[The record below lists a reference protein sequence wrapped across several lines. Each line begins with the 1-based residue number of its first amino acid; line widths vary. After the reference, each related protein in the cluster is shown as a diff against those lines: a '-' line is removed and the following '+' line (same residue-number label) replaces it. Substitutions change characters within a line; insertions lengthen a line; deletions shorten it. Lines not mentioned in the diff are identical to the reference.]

1 MALKALLLRKKINDK
16 KQMLEELRAKD
27 AEFTKREEEL
37 TQAIDEAETEED
49 KAAVEEEANKFDAEK
64 QEHEDAKSN
73 LESEVE
79 GLETELKETEA
90 ADEAAQA
97 AAEEARAANK
107 KIQTREGKISMN
119 ERARRFFGKMDASER
134 AGIFEREDV
143 KNWLNSMR
151 ESARQKR
158 AVTNAGLT
166 VPEVFMGLLRENL
179 LRYSKLYKH
188 VTVRPIG
195 GNGRMAVQGTITE
208 AIWTECCATLNEGT
222 LAFYDVE
229 VDCYKVGAYFAVCNA
244 NIEDSDID
252 LAATLL
258 DAIAQGI
265 GLALD
270 KAILYGQNSA
280 TAMKMPKGVVTRLLE
295 AAQPAGYPATARPWE
310 DLTAKNVFSH
320 AASVTGLALFQ
331 AILTDSGAMKSNY
344 SRGEKVWVMNEI
356 TYTKLK
362 AEGLSIN
369 AAGAIVSG
377 LEGTMPVTGG
387 VVEVLDFVPNDI
399 IIGGYFDL
407 YLLAERSGNKFAES
421 EHVRFI
427 NDQTVYKGTA
437 RYDGQPVIAEA
448 FIVIGINGATP
459 AVTMT
464 FAADTA
470 NPGA

>member
-1 MALKALLLRKKINDK
+1 MALKALLLKKKINDK
-16 KQMLEELRAKD
+16 KKVLEELRSKD
-27 AEFTKREEEL
+27 AEFEKREAEL

-64 QEHEDAKSN
+64 QEHEDAKSS
-73 LESEVE
+73 LETEVE

-97 AAEEARAANK
+97 AASEARSHENMVK
-107 KIQTREGKISMN
+107 REEGKAMN
-119 ERARRFFGKMDASER
+119 ERARRFFGKMSATER
-134 AGIFEREDV
+134 AGIFEREEV

-151 ESARQKR
+151 ECVRQKR

-166 VPEVFMGLLRENL
+166 VPEVFLGLLRENL
-179 LRYSKLYKH
+179 LRYSKLYRH

-208 AIWTECCATLNEGT
+208 AIWTECCALLNEGT

-252 LAATLL
+252 LSATLL

-270 KAILYGQNSA
+270 KAILYGQNGVN
-280 TAMKMPKGVVTRLLE
+280 AMKMPKGVVTRLLE
-295 AAQPAGYPATARPWE
+295 DSQPSGYPATARPWV
-310 DLTAKNVFSH
+310 DLTSSNVFSH
-320 AASVTGLALFQ
+320 AATVTGVALFQ
-331 AILTDSGAMKSNY
+331 AILTDSGAAKSSY
-344 SRGEKVWVMNEI
+344 SRGEKVWVMNDT

-377 LEGTMPVTGG
+377 VEGTMPVTGG
-387 VVEVLDFVPNDI
+387 VVEVLDFIPDDI

-407 YLLAERSGNKFAES
+407 YLLAERSGSKFAES

-427 NDQTVYKGTA
+427 NDQTVFKGTA
-437 RYDGQPVIAEA
+437 RYDGQPVIPEA
-448 FIVIGINGATP
+448 FVVIGINGATP
-459 AVTMT
+459 ATTMT

-470 NPGA
+470 NAGA